1 VQYRA
6 YNICIK
12 MNQRCRNYIH
22 ILMRE
27 LGLITIYLVLKMVD
41 FGVEIEKKKTLSN
54 MLRKCYI
61 KSG

>member
-1 VQYRA
+1 
-6 YNICIK
+6 
-12 MNQRCRNYIH
+12 
-22 ILMRE
+22 MRE
-27 LGLITIYLVLKMVD
+27 LGLITIYLVLKIVD